1 MEDKAHNLNWAGI
14 PSLQYLHQNVFN
26 NLAAVIMHAYVTG
39 EGLAEEYISVWC
51 EDKNSLFFKKKRKKK
66 ALAAVFNFKELQLI
80 GVLPKVLW

>member
-51 EDKNSLFFKKKRKKK
+51 EDKNSFFFVCFFKKH
-66 ALAAVFNFKELQLI
+66 LLLFNFKELQLI

>member
-26 NLAAVIMHAYVTG
+26 NLAAVIMYAYVTG

-51 EDKNSLFFKKKRKKK
+51 EDKNSF
-66 ALAAVFNFKELQLI
+66 
-80 GVLPKVLW
+80 

>member
-26 NLAAVIMHAYVTG
+26 NLAAVIMYAYVTG

-51 EDKNSLFFKKKRKKK
+51 EDKNSFFLKKKKK
-66 ALAAVFNFKELQLI
+66 ALAAVFNFKELQLF

>member
-51 EDKNSLFFKKKRKKK
+51 EDKNSFFFFFKKH
-66 ALAAVFNFKELQLI
+66 LLLFNFKELQLI

>member
-51 EDKNSLFFKKKRKKK
+51 EDKNSFFVFFKKH
-66 ALAAVFNFKELQLI
+66 LLLFNFKELQLI

>member
-51 EDKNSLFFKKKRKKK
+51 EDKNSFFFFFLKSTCCC
-66 ALAAVFNFKELQLI
+66 F
-80 GVLPKVLW
+80 